1 MKLLSNLKQTIID
14 TYNTNQ
20 KDLNKAKDAL
30 QDKNLKGA
38 FKYYIQGCISY
49 NSLLK
54 HMWPPKRTTMSQK
67 QLMRIQHM
75 TRNVGMKPVAS
86 ENIRS
91 ATHVQRSDN
100 QMSQNNA
107 NTVKENKIIARR
119 VTRYTDAENEILDN
133 VAKRVYNK

>member
-1 MKLLSNLKQTIID
+1 MKISNVKQTFID
-14 TYNTNQ
+14 TYNTNK
-20 KDLNKAKDAL
+20 KDIYKGIAALKDNNP
-30 QDKNLKGA
+30 QG
-38 FKYYIQGCISY
+38 FKYFIQGCISY

-54 HMWPPKRTTMSQK
+54 HMWPPKRTTMSHK
-67 QLMRIQHM
+67 QLMRIQLM